1 MKVMLASLFV
11 CAFAC
16 FAPAAES
23 ERQVGLFY
31 FLWLGEHGRK
41 GPWDVSKI
49 LAADPDAGQKL
60 DGPIRRR
67 VVLPLYYAGL
77 SGKAEIAVGD
87 DAAFV
92 PVALDARCRA
102 EVEVS
107 IPANGNSSR

>member
-1 MKVMLASLFV
+1 MSPSSTRRLRAIASLFN
-11 CAFAC
+11 
-16 FAPAAES
+16 P
-23 ERQVGLFY
+23 
-31 FLWLGEHGRK
+31 
-41 GPWDVSKI
+41 
-49 LAADPDAGQKL
+49 L
-60 DGPIRRR
+60 DEPIRRR

-107 IPANGNSSR
+107 IPANGNIRVYAKSL

>member
-1 MKVMLASLFV
+1 MSRHLTLASLTAIGSVLQIFAAAPV
-11 CAFAC
+11 VVVPDEATAVERFAAAEKEGEAFA
-16 FAPAAES
+16 S
-23 ERQVGLFY
+23 LFN
-31 FLWLGEHGRK
+31 
-41 GPWDVSKI
+41 P
-49 LAADPDAGQKL
+49 L
-60 DGPIRRR
+60 DEPIRRR

-77 SGKAEIAVGD
+77 SGKAEISVGD